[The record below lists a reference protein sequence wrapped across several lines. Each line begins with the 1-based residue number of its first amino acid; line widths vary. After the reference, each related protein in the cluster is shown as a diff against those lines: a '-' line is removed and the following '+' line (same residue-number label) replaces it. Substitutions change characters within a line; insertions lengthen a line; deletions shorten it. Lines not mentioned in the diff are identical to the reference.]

1 MILIVDLKRM
11 DAARRARG
19 PAGAFQTELGDYS
32 GRLRAQAEGGC
43 ASCRSRRAY
52 FSAEVHWNRDWQ
64 DSYHSHV
71 HASEITAK
79 RKVAG
84 GASKSSGRLGDEH
97 RSYERHGTWA
107 AEGRMP
113 LSRMPRLPALA
124 R

>member
-11 DAARRARG
+11 DAARRAPG
-19 PAGAFQTELGDYS
+19 AGAFQTELGDCS

-43 ASCRSRRAY
+43 ATCRSRRAY

-71 HASEITAK
+71 HEITAK

-84 GASKSSGRLGDEH
+84 GASKPSGRLGDEH
-97 RSYERHGTWA
+97 GSYERHGTWA

-113 LSRMPRLPALA
+113 LSRMPRLTALA